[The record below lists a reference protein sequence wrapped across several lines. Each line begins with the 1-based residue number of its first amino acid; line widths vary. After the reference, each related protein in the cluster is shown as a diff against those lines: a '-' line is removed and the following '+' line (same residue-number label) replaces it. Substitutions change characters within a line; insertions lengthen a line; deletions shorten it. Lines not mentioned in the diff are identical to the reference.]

1 VLSSVRAAGEGPG
14 PEGFIHDKEE
24 GMNWKRFFGA
34 ALAVFVAVQAMEFV
48 IGMFLMK
55 SANES
60 LEGLWRP
67 DMMSRAW
74 MMYLMSV
81 LVALVFTY
89 IFVKGREGKGIQEG
103 VRFGIIIWLFFT
115 VPMNHFLWVMLPI
128 PYRIIFQWLLAGLLE
143 MLVAGILVAVI
154 YKPKA
159 PAR

>member
-1 VLSSVRAAGEGPG
+1 
-14 PEGFIHDKEE
+14 
-24 GMNWKRFFGA
+24 MNWKRFFA
-34 ALAVFVAVQAMEFV
+34 AAAAVFVAVQAMEFV
-48 IGMFLMK
+48 ISTFLMK

-60 LEGLWRP
+60 LQSLWRP

-74 MMYLMSV
+74 VMYLLSV

-115 VPMNHFLWVMLPI
+115 VPMNHFMWVMLPI

-143 MLVAGILVAVI
+143 MLVAGILAAVV
-154 YKPKA
+154 YKPKEA
-159 PAR
+159 AKA

>member
-1 VLSSVRAAGEGPG
+1 
-14 PEGFIHDKEE
+14 
-24 GMNWKRFFGA
+24 MNWKRFFA
-34 ALAVFVAVQAMEFV
+34 AAAAVFVAVQAMEFV
-48 IGMFLMK
+48 ISTLLMK

-60 LEGLWRP
+60 LQGLWRP

-74 MMYLMSV
+74 VMYLLSV

-115 VPMNHFLWVMLPI
+115 VPMNHFMWVMLPI

-143 MLVAGILVAVI
+143 MLVAGILVAAI
-154 YKPKA
+154 YKPKEA
-159 PAR
+159 AKA

>member
-1 VLSSVRAAGEGPG
+1 
-14 PEGFIHDKEE
+14 
-24 GMNWKRFFGA
+24 MNWKRFFGA
-34 ALAVFVAVQAMEFV
+34 ALAVFVAVQALEFL
-48 IGMFLMK
+48 IGTFLLK
-55 SANES
+55 GANEFLQS
-60 LEGLWRP
+60 LWAP

-74 MMYLMSV
+74 MMYLMSA

-154 YKPKA
+154 YKPKEA
-159 PAR
+159 AKA